1 MVETNSTLSAPAAVK
16 NVTPAAAPVLTKTE
30 ETVVEKAANDDEI
43 KNVVAEET
51 KEVAET
57 PSTTTE
63 NHQ

>member
-1 MVETNSTLSAPAAVK
+1 MQLLK
-16 NVTPAAAPVLTKTE
+16 NVTPAAPVLTKTE

-51 KEVAET
+51 KEATES
-57 PSTTTE
+57 PATTTE

>member
-1 MVETNSTLSAPAAVK
+1 MVEQNANQSTLAAVK
-16 NVTPAAAPVLTKTE
+16 NVTPAAPVLTKTE

-51 KEVAET
+51 KEATES
-57 PSTTTE
+57 PATTTE